1 MKETNDMR
9 LQDKV
14 VLVTGGN
21 SGIGRGIARR
31 AAAEGA
37 RLAIVGRDPA
47 KGADTVAEL
56 SGAGHEAAFF
66 AADLG
71 DEAAARTAVEAA
83 VGRFGRL
90 DVVVN
95 NAGAG
100 ARRSGVEAGDEP
112 GERLAKLMKPNLE
125 AAYYVAAY
133 AMPHLKRAGGGAI
146 VNISSTATFH
156 GNWGN
161 YGVAKAA
168 LEALTRALAVE
179 GARHR
184 VRANSV
190 SPGWIK
196 TEATSGSSAAED
208 WEKSA
213 SVLGRMGTPDEIAR
227 AVVFLASEEASFVTG
242 TTLIVD
248 GGLVITDYPSLPW
261 LDAVGAWKLFAGLA
275 EDEGKRG

>member
-1 MKETNDMR
+1 MR
-9 LQDKV
+9 LPDKV

-37 RLAIVGRDPA
+37 RLAIVGRDRA
-47 KGADTVAEL
+47 KGADTIAEL
-56 SGAGHEAAFF
+56 RGAGHDVEFF

-71 DEAAARTAVEAA
+71 EEAAARGAVEAA
-83 VGRFGRL
+83 AARFGRL

-100 ARRSGVEAGDEP
+100 ARRSGVVAADDP
-112 GERLAKLMKPNLE
+112 GQRLAKLMKPNLE

-168 LEALTRALAVE
+168 VEALTRGLAAE
-179 GARHR
+179 GARHG

-196 TEATSGSSAAED
+196 TEATAGSAAPED
-208 WEKSA
+208 WEKAA
-213 SVLGRMGTPDEIAR
+213 SLLGRMGRPDEIAR
-227 AVVFLASEEASFVTG
+227 AVVFLASDEASFVTG

-248 GGLVITDYPSLPW
+248 GGLMITDYPSLPW
-261 LDAVGAWKLFAGLA
+261 LEAIGAWKLFAGLA
-275 EDEGKRG
+275 EDDKA